1 MPDHNDRFGD
11 PSESVDDSPAGGGQG
26 PATSVQQAAPR
37 PNEASQLN
45 ESPQSNQAPR
55 LNEAPQPTRE
65 PQPLDQFSNQK
76 QNQPPWVWAG
86 MGALVLLALFVIFVL
101 PGIVE
106 DYELPLERRV
116 EESLATVPVTTAQ
129 RTEPG
134 VSPFLEAQ
142 RARERKEAQDVLAEL
157 LTVQSELDA
166 LQVAQWAQADY
177 DAALALALQGDESYR
192 IQEFGSAR
200 DAYQQ
205 ALAQLT
211 ETKTSVPTV
220 LEQTLIRGEQSL
232 IARESAAAI
241 AAFELAVVL
250 EESLVDLAA
259 GVSDDEAQIGLT
271 RALALEELIAL
282 LDSAERAA
290 GNPAQQVSI
299 LEQAVELDPYS
310 IEAQQALAQAR
321 ADRLQER
328 FASMMS
334 EGYAQLRA
342 GEPEEAIARF
352 EAAAKLGVN
361 ESEARAAIAQTE
373 TEITNAQI
381 ATLQQRAQG
390 AEANEAWQDAVADY
404 KAIVQIDANLPTINR
419 ALDYAEKRARLDA
432 LLIAA
437 LDAPERFADQ
447 AVFEETRDIYFTG
460 RAIETPGPRLS
471 SQLDE
476 LQVLLENSQ
485 VPVSIRFISD
495 GLTEVT
501 LLRVSDL
508 GTFEQTRVD
517 LKPGNYAAVGRRAGY
532 REVREEFTVGFGLTP
547 AVVIVRCSEAISS
560 ALGR

>member
-1 MPDHNDRFGD
+1 MPDHNDRFDD
-11 PSESVDDSPAGGGQG
+11 PSESVDNSPAGAGQS
-26 PATSVQQAAPR
+26 PTAPEQQAAP
-37 PNEASQLN
+37 QL
-45 ESPQSNQAPR
+45 S
-55 LNEAPQPTRE
+55 EAPQLDKE
-65 PQPLDQFSNQK
+65 PQPLDQFSDQK
-76 QNQPPWVWAG
+76 QSQPPWVWAG
-86 MGALVLLALFVIFVL
+86 MGVLVLLALFVIFVL

-116 EESLATVPVTTAQ
+116 EESLAVAPVPTAQ

-157 LTVQSELDA
+157 LSVQAELDE
-166 LQVAQWAQADY
+166 LQVTRWAQTDY

-192 IQEFGSAR
+192 VQEFGSAR
-200 DAYQQ
+200 DDYQQ

-220 LEQTLIRGEQSL
+220 LEQMLISGEQAL
-232 IARESAAAI
+232 IAREADEAI

-250 EESLVDLAA
+250 EDSLVDLVD
-259 GVSDDEAQIGLT
+259 GESNKEAQIGLT

-282 LDSAERAA
+282 LDSAERAT
-290 GNPAQQVSI
+290 GNPTQQVSL

-310 IEAQQALAQAR
+310 VEAQQALAQAR
-321 ADRLQER
+321 ADQQQAR
-328 FASMMS
+328 FAAMMS
-334 EGYAQLRA
+334 EGYAQLQA
-342 GEPEEAIARF
+342 GNPQEAIARF
-352 EAAAKLGVN
+352 EAAATLGVN
-361 ESEARAAIAQTE
+361 ENEARAAIVQTE
-373 TEITNAQI
+373 TEIANAKI
-381 ATLQQRAQG
+381 AELQQRAQT
-390 AEANEAWQDAVADY
+390 AEANEAWQEAVVDY
-404 KAIVQIDANLPTINR
+404 QAIVAIDATLPAINR

-432 LLIAA
+432 LLTAA
-437 LDAPERFADQ
+437 LDSPERFAEQ

-460 RAIETPGPRLS
+460 RAIETPGPRLT

-517 LKPGNYAAVGRRAGY
+517 LKPGTYAAVGRRAGY

>member
-1 MPDHNDRFGD
+1 MPDHNDRFDD
-11 PSESVDDSPAGGGQG
+11 PSESVDNSPAGAGQS
-26 PATSVQQAAPR
+26 PTAPEQQAAP
-37 PNEASQLN
+37 QL
-45 ESPQSNQAPR
+45 S
-55 LNEAPQPTRE
+55 EAPQLDKE
-65 PQPLDQFSNQK
+65 PQPLDQFSDQK
-76 QNQPPWVWAG
+76 QSQPPWVWAG
-86 MGALVLLALFVIFVL
+86 MGVLVLLALFVIFVL

-116 EESLATVPVTTAQ
+116 EESLAVAPVPTAQ

-157 LTVQSELDA
+157 LSVQSELDE
-166 LQVAQWAQADY
+166 LQVTRWAQTDY

-192 IQEFGSAR
+192 VQEFGSAR
-200 DAYQQ
+200 DDYQQ

-220 LEQTLIRGEQSL
+220 LEQMLISGEQAL
-232 IARESAAAI
+232 IAREADEAI

-250 EESLVDLAA
+250 EDSLVDLVD
-259 GVSDDEAQIGLT
+259 GESNKEAQIGLT

-282 LDSAERAA
+282 LDSAERAT
-290 GNPAQQVSI
+290 GNPTQQVSL

-310 IEAQQALAQAR
+310 VEAQQALAQAR
-321 ADRLQER
+321 ADQQQAR
-328 FASMMS
+328 FAAMMS
-334 EGYAQLRA
+334 EGYAQLQA
-342 GEPEEAIARF
+342 GNPQEAIARF
-352 EAAAKLGVN
+352 EAAATLGVN
-361 ESEARAAIAQTE
+361 ENEARAAIVQTE
-373 TEITNAQI
+373 TEIANAKI
-381 ATLQQRAQG
+381 AELQQRAQT
-390 AEANEAWQDAVADY
+390 AEANEAWQEAVVDY
-404 KAIVQIDANLPTINR
+404 QAIVAIDATLPAINR

-432 LLIAA
+432 LLTAA
-437 LDAPERFADQ
+437 LDSPERFAEQ

-460 RAIETPGPRLS
+460 RAIETPGPRLT

-517 LKPGNYAAVGRRAGY
+517 LKPGTYAAVGRRAGY

>member
-1 MPDHNDRFGD
+1 MPDHNDRFDD
-11 PSESVDDSPAGGGQG
+11 PSESVDNSPADAGQS
-26 PATSVQQAAPR
+26 PTAPKTQAAP
-37 PNEASQLN
+37 QL
-45 ESPQSNQAPR
+45 S
-55 LNEAPQPTRE
+55 EAPQLDKE
-65 PQPLDQFSNQK
+65 PQPLDQFSDQK
-76 QNQPPWVWAG
+76 QSQPPWVWAG
-86 MGALVLLALFVIFVL
+86 MGVLVLLALFVIFVL

-116 EESLATVPVTTAQ
+116 EESLAVAPVPTAQ

-157 LTVQSELDA
+157 LSVQAELDE
-166 LQVAQWAQADY
+166 LQVTRWAQTDY

-192 IQEFGSAR
+192 VQEFGSAR

-220 LEQTLIRGEQSL
+220 LEQMLISGEQAL
-232 IARESAAAI
+232 IAREADEAI

-250 EESLVDLAA
+250 EDSLVDLAD
-259 GVSDDEAQIGLT
+259 GDSDNEAHIGLT
-271 RALALEELIAL
+271 RALALEELISL

-290 GNPAQQVSI
+290 GNPTQQVSL

-310 IEAQQALAQAR
+310 VEAQQALAQAR
-321 ADRLQER
+321 ADQQQAR
-328 FASMMS
+328 FAAMMS
-334 EGYAQLRA
+334 EGYAQLQA
-342 GEPEEAIARF
+342 GNPQEAIARF
-352 EAAAKLGVN
+352 EAAATLGVN
-361 ESEARAAIAQTE
+361 ENEARAAIVQTE
-373 TEITNAQI
+373 TEIANAKI
-381 ATLQQRAQG
+381 AELQQRAQT
-390 AEANEAWQDAVADY
+390 AEANEAWQEAVVDY
-404 KAIVQIDANLPTINR
+404 QAIVAIDATLPAINR

-437 LDAPERFADQ
+437 LDSPERFAEQ

-460 RAIETPGPRLS
+460 RAIETPGPRLI

-517 LKPGNYAAVGRRAGY
+517 LKPGTYAAVGRRAGY

>member
-1 MPDHNDRFGD
+1 MPDHNDRFDD
-11 PSESVDDSPAGGGQG
+11 PSESVDNSPADAGQS
-26 PATSVQQAAPR
+26 PTAPKKQAAP
-37 PNEASQLN
+37 QL
-45 ESPQSNQAPR
+45 S
-55 LNEAPQPTRE
+55 EAPQLDKE
-65 PQPLDQFSNQK
+65 PQPLDQFSDQK
-76 QNQPPWVWAG
+76 QSQPPWVWAG
-86 MGALVLLALFVIFVL
+86 MGVLVLLALFVIFVL

-116 EESLATVPVTTAQ
+116 EESLAVAPVPTAQ

-157 LTVQSELDA
+157 LSVQSELDE
-166 LQVAQWAQADY
+166 LQVTRWAQTDY

-192 IQEFGSAR
+192 VQEFGSAR

-220 LEQTLIRGEQSL
+220 LEQLLISGEQAL
-232 IARESAAAI
+232 IAREADEAI

-250 EESLVDLAA
+250 EDSLVDLAD
-259 GVSDDEAQIGLT
+259 GESNKEAQIGLT

-290 GNPAQQVSI
+290 GNPTQQVSL

-310 IEAQQALAQAR
+310 VEAQQALAQAR
-321 ADRLQER
+321 ADQQQAR
-328 FASMMS
+328 FAAMMS
-334 EGYAQLRA
+334 EGYAQLQA
-342 GEPEEAIARF
+342 GNPQEAIARF
-352 EAAAKLGVN
+352 EAAATLGVN
-361 ESEARAAIAQTE
+361 ENEARAAIVQTE
-373 TEITNAQI
+373 TEIANAKI
-381 ATLQQRAQG
+381 AELQQRAQT
-390 AEANEAWQDAVADY
+390 AEANEAWQEAVVDY
-404 KAIVQIDANLPTINR
+404 QAIVAIDATLPAINR

-437 LDAPERFADQ
+437 LDSPERFAEQ

-460 RAIETPGPRLS
+460 RAIETPGPRLT

-517 LKPGNYAAVGRRAGY
+517 LKPGTYAAVGRRAGY

>member
-1 MPDHNDRFGD
+1 MPDHNDRFDD
-11 PSESVDDSPAGGGQG
+11 PSESVDNSPADAGQS
-26 PATSVQQAAPR
+26 PTAPKTQAAP
-37 PNEASQLN
+37 QL
-45 ESPQSNQAPR
+45 S
-55 LNEAPQPTRE
+55 EAPQLDKE
-65 PQPLDQFSNQK
+65 PQPLDQFSDQK
-76 QNQPPWVWAG
+76 QSQPPWVWAG
-86 MGALVLLALFVIFVL
+86 MGVLVLLALFVIFVL

-116 EESLATVPVTTAQ
+116 EESLAVAPVPTAQ

-157 LTVQSELDA
+157 LSVQSELDE
-166 LQVAQWAQADY
+166 LQVTRWAQTDY

-192 IQEFGSAR
+192 VQEFGSAR

-220 LEQTLIRGEQSL
+220 LEQMLISGEQAL
-232 IARESAAAI
+232 IAREADEAI

-250 EESLVDLAA
+250 EDSLVDLAD
-259 GVSDDEAQIGLT
+259 GDSDNEAHIGLT
-271 RALALEELIAL
+271 RALALEELISL

-290 GNPAQQVSI
+290 GNPTQQVSL

-310 IEAQQALAQAR
+310 VEAQQALAQAR
-321 ADRLQER
+321 ADQQQAR
-328 FASMMS
+328 FAAMMS
-334 EGYAQLRA
+334 EGYAQLQA
-342 GEPEEAIARF
+342 GNPQEAIARF
-352 EAAAKLGVN
+352 EAAATLGVN
-361 ESEARAAIAQTE
+361 ENEARAAIVQTE
-373 TEITNAQI
+373 TEIANAKI
-381 ATLQQRAQG
+381 AELQQRAQT
-390 AEANEAWQDAVADY
+390 AEANEAWQEAVVDY
-404 KAIVQIDANLPTINR
+404 QAIVAIDATLPAINR

-437 LDAPERFADQ
+437 LDSPERFAEQ

-460 RAIETPGPRLS
+460 RAIETPGPRLT

-517 LKPGNYAAVGRRAGY
+517 LKPGTYAAVGRRAGY

>member
-1 MPDHNDRFGD
+1 MPDHNDRFDD
-11 PSESVDDSPAGGGQG
+11 PSESVDNSPADAGQS
-26 PATSVQQAAPR
+26 PTAPKTQAAP
-37 PNEASQLN
+37 QL
-45 ESPQSNQAPR
+45 S
-55 LNEAPQPTRE
+55 EAPQLDKE
-65 PQPLDQFSNQK
+65 PQPLDQFSDQK
-76 QNQPPWVWAG
+76 QSQPPWVWAG
-86 MGALVLLALFVIFVL
+86 MGVLVLLALFVIFVL

-116 EESLATVPVTTAQ
+116 EESLAVAPVPTAQ

-157 LTVQSELDA
+157 LSVQSELDE
-166 LQVAQWAQADY
+166 LQVTRWAQTDY

-192 IQEFGSAR
+192 VQEFGSAR

-220 LEQTLIRGEQSL
+220 LEQLLISGEQAL
-232 IARESAAAI
+232 ITREADKAI

-250 EESLVDLAA
+250 EDSLVDLAD
-259 GVSDDEAQIGLT
+259 GESNKEAQIGLT

-290 GNPAQQVSI
+290 GNPTQQVSL

-310 IEAQQALAQAR
+310 VEAQQALAQAR
-321 ADRLQER
+321 ADQQQAR
-328 FASMMS
+328 FAAMMS
-334 EGYAQLRA
+334 EGYAQLQA
-342 GEPEEAIARF
+342 GNPQEAIARF
-352 EAAAKLGVN
+352 EAAATLGVN
-361 ESEARAAIAQTE
+361 ENEARAAIVQTE
-373 TEITNAQI
+373 TEIANAKI
-381 ATLQQRAQG
+381 AELQQRAQT
-390 AEANEAWQDAVADY
+390 AEANEAWQEAVVDY
-404 KAIVQIDANLPTINR
+404 QAIVAIDATLPAINR

-437 LDAPERFADQ
+437 LDSPERFAEQ

-460 RAIETPGPRLS
+460 RAIETPGPRLT

-517 LKPGNYAAVGRRAGY
+517 LKPGTYAAVGRRAGY

>member
-1 MPDHNDRFGD
+1 MPDHNDRFDD
-11 PSESVDDSPAGGGQG
+11 PSESVDNSPADAGQS
-26 PATSVQQAAPR
+26 PTAPKTQAAP
-37 PNEASQLN
+37 QL
-45 ESPQSNQAPR
+45 S
-55 LNEAPQPTRE
+55 EAPQLDKE
-65 PQPLDQFSNQK
+65 PQPLDQFSDQK
-76 QNQPPWVWAG
+76 QSQPPWVWAG
-86 MGALVLLALFVIFVL
+86 MGVLVLLALFVIFVL

-116 EESLATVPVTTAQ
+116 EESLAVAPVPTAQ

-157 LTVQSELDA
+157 LSVQAELDE
-166 LQVAQWAQADY
+166 LQVTRWAQTDY

-192 IQEFGSAR
+192 VQEFGSAR

-220 LEQTLIRGEQSL
+220 LEQMLISGEQAL
-232 IARESAAAI
+232 IAREADEAI

-250 EESLVDLAA
+250 EDSLVDLAD
-259 GVSDDEAQIGLT
+259 GDSDNEAHIGLT
-271 RALALEELIAL
+271 RALALEELISL

-290 GNPAQQVSI
+290 GNPTQQVSL

-310 IEAQQALAQAR
+310 VEAQQALAQAR
-321 ADRLQER
+321 ADQQQAR
-328 FASMMS
+328 FAAMMS
-334 EGYAQLRA
+334 EGYAQLQA
-342 GEPEEAIARF
+342 GNPQEAIARF
-352 EAAAKLGVN
+352 EAAATLGVN
-361 ESEARAAIAQTE
+361 ENEARAAIVQTE
-373 TEITNAQI
+373 TEIANAKI
-381 ATLQQRAQG
+381 AELQQRAQT
-390 AEANEAWQDAVADY
+390 AEANEAWQEAVVDY
-404 KAIVQIDANLPTINR
+404 QAIVAIDATLPAINR

-437 LDAPERFADQ
+437 LDSPERFAEQ

-460 RAIETPGPRLS
+460 RAIETPGPRLT

-517 LKPGNYAAVGRRAGY
+517 LKPGTYAAVGRCAGY

>member
-1 MPDHNDRFGD
+1 MPDHNDRFDD
-11 PSESVDDSPAGGGQG
+11 PSESVDNSPADAGQS
-26 PATSVQQAAPR
+26 PTAPKKQAAP
-37 PNEASQLN
+37 QL
-45 ESPQSNQAPR
+45 S
-55 LNEAPQPTRE
+55 EAPQLDKE
-65 PQPLDQFSNQK
+65 PQPLDQFSDQK
-76 QNQPPWVWAG
+76 QSQPPWVWAG
-86 MGALVLLALFVIFVL
+86 MGVLVLLALFVIFVL

-116 EESLATVPVTTAQ
+116 EESLAVAPVPTAQ

-157 LTVQSELDA
+157 LSVQAELDE
-166 LQVAQWAQADY
+166 LQVTRWAQTDY

-192 IQEFGSAR
+192 VQEFGSAR

-220 LEQTLIRGEQSL
+220 LEQMLISGEQAL
-232 IARESAAAI
+232 IAREADEAI

-250 EESLVDLAA
+250 EDSLVDLAD
-259 GVSDDEAQIGLT
+259 GDSDNEAQIGLT

-290 GNPAQQVSI
+290 GNPTQQVSL

-310 IEAQQALAQAR
+310 VEAQQALAQAR
-321 ADRLQER
+321 ADQQQAR
-328 FASMMS
+328 FAAMMS
-334 EGYAQLRA
+334 EGYAQLQA
-342 GEPEEAIARF
+342 GNPQEAIARF
-352 EAAAKLGVN
+352 EAAATLGVN
-361 ESEARAAIAQTE
+361 ENEARAAIVQTE
-373 TEITNAQI
+373 TEIANAKI
-381 ATLQQRAQG
+381 AELQQRAQT
-390 AEANEAWQDAVADY
+390 AEANEAWQEAVVDY
-404 KAIVQIDANLPTINR
+404 QAIVAIDATLPAINR

-437 LDAPERFADQ
+437 LDSPERFAEQ

-460 RAIETPGPRLS
+460 RAIETPGPRLI

-517 LKPGNYAAVGRRAGY
+517 LKPGTYAAVGRRAGY

>member
-1 MPDHNDRFGD
+1 MPDHNDRFDD
-11 PSESVDDSPAGGGQG
+11 PSESVDNSPADAGQS
-26 PATSVQQAAPR
+26 PTAPKTQAAP
-37 PNEASQLN
+37 QL
-45 ESPQSNQAPR
+45 S
-55 LNEAPQPTRE
+55 EAPQLDKE
-65 PQPLDQFSNQK
+65 PQPLDQFSDQK
-76 QNQPPWVWAG
+76 QSQPPWVWAG
-86 MGALVLLALFVIFVL
+86 MGVLVLLALFVIFVL

-116 EESLATVPVTTAQ
+116 EESLAVAPVPTAQ

-157 LTVQSELDA
+157 LSVQAELDE
-166 LQVAQWAQADY
+166 LQVTRWAQTDY

-192 IQEFGSAR
+192 VQEFGSAR

-220 LEQTLIRGEQSL
+220 LEQMLISGEQAL
-232 IARESAAAI
+232 IAREADEAI

-250 EESLVDLAA
+250 EDSLVDLAD
-259 GVSDDEAQIGLT
+259 GDSDNKAQIGLT

-290 GNPAQQVSI
+290 GNPTQQVSL

-310 IEAQQALAQAR
+310 VEAQQALAQAR
-321 ADRLQER
+321 ADQQQAR
-328 FASMMS
+328 FAAMMS
-334 EGYAQLRA
+334 EGYAQLQA
-342 GEPEEAIARF
+342 GNPQEAIARF
-352 EAAAKLGVN
+352 EAAATLGVN
-361 ESEARAAIAQTE
+361 ENEARAAIVQTE
-373 TEITNAQI
+373 TEIANAKI
-381 ATLQQRAQG
+381 AELQQRAQT
-390 AEANEAWQDAVADY
+390 AEANEAWQEAVVDY
-404 KAIVQIDANLPTINR
+404 QAIVAIDATLPAINR

-437 LDAPERFADQ
+437 LDSPERFAEQ

-460 RAIETPGPRLS
+460 RAIETPGPRLT

-517 LKPGNYAAVGRRAGY
+517 LKPGTYAAVGRRAGY

>member
-1 MPDHNDRFGD
+1 MPDHNDRFDD
-11 PSESVDDSPAGGGQG
+11 PSESVDNSPADAGQS
-26 PATSVQQAAPR
+26 PTAPKKQAAP
-37 PNEASQLN
+37 QL
-45 ESPQSNQAPR
+45 S
-55 LNEAPQPTRE
+55 EAPQLDKE
-65 PQPLDQFSNQK
+65 PQPLDQFSDQK
-76 QNQPPWVWAG
+76 QSQPPWVWAG
-86 MGALVLLALFVIFVL
+86 MGVLVLLALFVIFVL

-116 EESLATVPVTTAQ
+116 EESLAVAPVPTAQ

-157 LTVQSELDA
+157 LSVQSEFDE
-166 LQVAQWAQADY
+166 LQVTRWAQTDY

-192 IQEFGSAR
+192 VQEFGSAR

-220 LEQTLIRGEQSL
+220 LEQMLISGEQAL
-232 IARESAAAI
+232 IAREADEAI

-250 EESLVDLAA
+250 EDSLVDLVD
-259 GVSDDEAQIGLT
+259 GDSNKEAQIGLT

-290 GNPAQQVSI
+290 GNPTQQVSL

-310 IEAQQALAQAR
+310 VEAQQALAQAR
-321 ADRLQER
+321 ADQQQAR
-328 FASMMS
+328 FAAMMS
-334 EGYAQLRA
+334 EGYAQLQA
-342 GEPEEAIARF
+342 GNPQEAIARF
-352 EAAAKLGVN
+352 EAAATLGVN
-361 ESEARAAIAQTE
+361 ENEARAAIVQTE
-373 TEITNAQI
+373 TEIANAKI
-381 ATLQQRAQG
+381 AELQQRAQT
-390 AEANEAWQDAVADY
+390 AEANEAWQEAVVDY
-404 KAIVQIDANLPTINR
+404 QAIVAIDATLPAINR

-437 LDAPERFADQ
+437 LDSPERFAEQ

-460 RAIETPGPRLS
+460 RAIETPGPRLT

-517 LKPGNYAAVGRRAGY
+517 LKPGTYAAVGRRAGY

>member
-1 MPDHNDRFGD
+1 MPDHNDRFDD
-11 PSESVDDSPAGGGQG
+11 PSESVDNSPADAGQS
-26 PATSVQQAAPR
+26 PTAPKTQAAPQLS
-37 PNEASQLN
+37 EALQLDK
-45 ESPQSNQAPR
+45 
-55 LNEAPQPTRE
+55 E
-65 PQPLDQFSNQK
+65 PQPLDQFSDQK
-76 QNQPPWVWAG
+76 QSQPPWVWAG
-86 MGALVLLALFVIFVL
+86 MGVLVLLALFVIFVL

-116 EESLATVPVTTAQ
+116 EESLAVAPVPTAQ

-157 LTVQSELDA
+157 LSVQAELDE
-166 LQVAQWAQADY
+166 LQVTRWALTDY

-192 IQEFGSAR
+192 VQEFGSAR
-200 DAYQQ
+200 DAYQR

-211 ETKTSVPTV
+211 ETKASVPTV
-220 LEQTLIRGEQSL
+220 LEQMLISGEQAL
-232 IARESAAAI
+232 IARETDEAI

-250 EESLVDLAA
+250 EDSLVDLAD
-259 GVSDDEAQIGLT
+259 GESNKEAQIGLT

-290 GNPAQQVSI
+290 GNPTQQVSL

-310 IEAQQALAQAR
+310 VEAQQALAQAR
-321 ADRLQER
+321 ADQQQAR
-328 FASMMS
+328 FAAMMS
-334 EGYAQLRA
+334 EGYAQLQA
-342 GEPEEAIARF
+342 GNPQEAIARF
-352 EAAAKLGVN
+352 EAAATLGVN
-361 ESEARAAIAQTE
+361 ENEARAAIVQTE
-373 TEITNAQI
+373 TEIANAKI
-381 ATLQQRAQG
+381 AELQQRAQT
-390 AEANEAWQDAVADY
+390 AEANEAWQEAVVDY
-404 KAIVQIDANLPTINR
+404 QAIVAIDATLPAINR

-437 LDAPERFADQ
+437 LDSPERFAEQ

-460 RAIETPGPRLS
+460 RAIETPGPRLT

-517 LKPGNYAAVGRRAGY
+517 LKPGTYAAVGRRAGY

>member
-1 MPDHNDRFGD
+1 MPDHNDRFDD
-11 PSESVDDSPAGGGQG
+11 PSESVDNSPADAGQS
-26 PATSVQQAAPR
+26 PTAPKTQAAP
-37 PNEASQLN
+37 QL
-45 ESPQSNQAPR
+45 S
-55 LNEAPQPTRE
+55 EAPQLDKE
-65 PQPLDQFSNQK
+65 PQSLDQFSDQK
-76 QNQPPWVWAG
+76 QSQPPWVWAG
-86 MGALVLLALFVIFVL
+86 MGVLVLLALFVIFVL

-116 EESLATVPVTTAQ
+116 EESLAVAPVPTAQ

-157 LTVQSELDA
+157 LSVQAELDE
-166 LQVAQWAQADY
+166 LQVTRWAQTDY

-192 IQEFGSAR
+192 VQEFGSAR

-220 LEQTLIRGEQSL
+220 LEQLLISGEQAL
-232 IARESAAAI
+232 ITREADKAI

-250 EESLVDLAA
+250 EDSLVDLAD
-259 GVSDDEAQIGLT
+259 GESNKEAQIGLT

-290 GNPAQQVSI
+290 GNPTQQVSL

-310 IEAQQALAQAR
+310 VEAQQALAQAR
-321 ADRLQER
+321 ADQQQAR
-328 FASMMS
+328 FAAMMS
-334 EGYAQLRA
+334 EGYAQLQA
-342 GEPEEAIARF
+342 GNPQEAIARF
-352 EAAAKLGVN
+352 EAAATLGVN
-361 ESEARAAIAQTE
+361 ENEARAAIVQTE
-373 TEITNAQI
+373 TEIANAKI
-381 ATLQQRAQG
+381 AELQQRAQT
-390 AEANEAWQDAVADY
+390 AEANEAWQEAVVDY
-404 KAIVQIDANLPTINR
+404 QAIVAIDATLPAINR

-437 LDAPERFADQ
+437 LDSPERFAEQ

-460 RAIETPGPRLS
+460 RAIETPGPRLT

-517 LKPGNYAAVGRRAGY
+517 PKPGTYAAVGRRAGY

>member
-1 MPDHNDRFGD
+1 MPDHNDRFDD
-11 PSESVDDSPAGGGQG
+11 PSESVDNSPADAGQS
-26 PATSVQQAAPR
+26 PTAPKTQAAP
-37 PNEASQLN
+37 QL
-45 ESPQSNQAPR
+45 S
-55 LNEAPQPTRE
+55 EAPQLDKE
-65 PQPLDQFSNQK
+65 PQPLDQFSDQK
-76 QNQPPWVWAG
+76 QSQPPWVWAG
-86 MGALVLLALFVIFVL
+86 MGVLVLLALFVIFVL

-116 EESLATVPVTTAQ
+116 EESLAVAPVPTAQ

-157 LTVQSELDA
+157 LSVQAELDE
-166 LQVAQWAQADY
+166 LQVTRWAQTDY

-192 IQEFGSAR
+192 VQEFGSAR

-220 LEQTLIRGEQSL
+220 LEQILISGEQAL
-232 IARESAAAI
+232 IAREADEAI
-241 AAFELAVVL
+241 VAFELAVVL
-250 EESLVDLAA
+250 EDSLVDLVD
-259 GVSDDEAQIGLT
+259 GDSNKEAQIGLT

-290 GNPAQQVSI
+290 GNPTQQVSL

-310 IEAQQALAQAR
+310 VEAQQALAQAR
-321 ADRLQER
+321 ADQQQAR
-328 FASMMS
+328 FAAMMS
-334 EGYAQLRA
+334 EGYAQLQA
-342 GEPEEAIARF
+342 GNPQEAIARF
-352 EAAAKLGVN
+352 EAAATLGVN
-361 ESEARAAIAQTE
+361 ENEARAAIVQTE
-373 TEITNAQI
+373 TEIANAKI
-381 ATLQQRAQG
+381 AELQQRAQT
-390 AEANEAWQDAVADY
+390 AEANEAWQEAVVDY
-404 KAIVQIDANLPTINR
+404 QAIVAIDATLPAINR

-437 LDAPERFADQ
+437 LDSPERFAEQ

-460 RAIETPGPRLS
+460 RAIETPGPRLI

-517 LKPGNYAAVGRRAGY
+517 LKPGTYAAVGRRAGY

>member
-1 MPDHNDRFGD
+1 MPDHNDRFDD
-11 PSESVDDSPAGGGQG
+11 PSESVDNSPADAGQS
-26 PATSVQQAAPR
+26 PTAPKTQAAP
-37 PNEASQLN
+37 QL
-45 ESPQSNQAPR
+45 S
-55 LNEAPQPTRE
+55 EAPQLDKE
-65 PQPLDQFSNQK
+65 PQPLDQFSDQK
-76 QNQPPWVWAG
+76 QSQPPWVWAG
-86 MGALVLLALFVIFVL
+86 MGVLVLLALFVIFVL

-116 EESLATVPVTTAQ
+116 EESLAVAPVPTAQ

-157 LTVQSELDA
+157 LSVQSELDE
-166 LQVAQWAQADY
+166 LQVTRWAQTDY

-192 IQEFGSAR
+192 VQEFGSAR

-220 LEQTLIRGEQSL
+220 LEQLLISGEQAL
-232 IARESAAAI
+232 IAREADEAI

-250 EESLVDLAA
+250 EDSLVDLAD
-259 GVSDDEAQIGLT
+259 GESNKEAQIGLT

-290 GNPAQQVSI
+290 GNPTQQVSL

-310 IEAQQALAQAR
+310 VEAQQALAQAR
-321 ADRLQER
+321 ADQQQAR
-328 FASMMS
+328 FAAMMS
-334 EGYAQLRA
+334 EGYAQLQA
-342 GEPEEAIARF
+342 GNPQEAIARF
-352 EAAAKLGVN
+352 EAAATLGVN
-361 ESEARAAIAQTE
+361 ENEARAAIVQTE
-373 TEITNAQI
+373 TEIANAKI
-381 ATLQQRAQG
+381 AELQQRAQT
-390 AEANEAWQDAVADY
+390 AEANEAWQEAVVDY
-404 KAIVQIDANLPTINR
+404 QAIVAIDATLPAINR

-437 LDAPERFADQ
+437 LDSPERFAEQ

-460 RAIETPGPRLS
+460 RAIETPGPRLT

-517 LKPGNYAAVGRRAGY
+517 LKPGTYAAVGRRAGY

>member
-1 MPDHNDRFGD
+1 MPDHNDRFDD
-11 PSESVDDSPAGGGQG
+11 PSESVDNSPADAGQS
-26 PATSVQQAAPR
+26 PTAPKTQAAP
-37 PNEASQLN
+37 QL
-45 ESPQSNQAPR
+45 S
-55 LNEAPQPTRE
+55 EAPQLDKE
-65 PQPLDQFSNQK
+65 PQPLDQFSDQK
-76 QNQPPWVWAG
+76 QSQPPWVWAG
-86 MGALVLLALFVIFVL
+86 MGVLVLLALFVIFVL

-116 EESLATVPVTTAQ
+116 EESLAVAPVPTAQ

-157 LTVQSELDA
+157 LSVQAELDE
-166 LQVAQWAQADY
+166 LQVTRWAQTDY

-192 IQEFGSAR
+192 VQEFGSAR

-220 LEQTLIRGEQSL
+220 LEQMLISGEQAL
-232 IARESAAAI
+232 IAREADEAI

-250 EESLVDLAA
+250 EDSLVDLAD
-259 GVSDDEAQIGLT
+259 GDSDNEAHIGLT
-271 RALALEELIAL
+271 RALALEELISL

-290 GNPAQQVSI
+290 GNPTQQVS
-299 LEQAVELDPYS
+299 LLKQAVELDPYS
-310 IEAQQALAQAR
+310 VEAQQALAQAR
-321 ADRLQER
+321 ADRQQAR
-328 FASMMS
+328 FAAMMS
-334 EGYAQLRA
+334 EGYAQLQA
-342 GEPEEAIARF
+342 GNPQEAIARF
-352 EAAAKLGVN
+352 EAAATLGVN
-361 ESEARAAIAQTE
+361 ENEARAAIVQTE
-373 TEITNAQI
+373 TEIANAKI
-381 ATLQQRAQG
+381 AELQQRAQT
-390 AEANEAWQDAVADY
+390 AEANEAWQEAVVDY
-404 KAIVQIDANLPTINR
+404 QAIVAIDATLPAINR

-437 LDAPERFADQ
+437 LDSPERFAEQ

-460 RAIETPGPRLS
+460 RAIETPGPRLT

-517 LKPGNYAAVGRRAGY
+517 LKPGTYAAVGRRAGY

>member
-1 MPDHNDRFGD
+1 MPDHNDRFDD
-11 PSESVDDSPAGGGQG
+11 PSESVDNSPADAGQS
-26 PATSVQQAAPR
+26 PTAPKKQAAP
-37 PNEASQLN
+37 QL
-45 ESPQSNQAPR
+45 S
-55 LNEAPQPTRE
+55 EAPQLDKE
-65 PQPLDQFSNQK
+65 PQPLDQFSDQK
-76 QNQPPWVWAG
+76 QSQPPWVWAG
-86 MGALVLLALFVIFVL
+86 MGVLVLLALFVIFVL

-116 EESLATVPVTTAQ
+116 EESLAVAPVPTAQ

-157 LTVQSELDA
+157 LSVESELDE
-166 LQVAQWAQADY
+166 LQVTRWAQTDY

-192 IQEFGSAR
+192 VQEFGSAR

-220 LEQTLIRGEQSL
+220 LEQMLISGEQAL
-232 IARESAAAI
+232 IAREADEAI

-250 EESLVDLAA
+250 EDSLVDLAD
-259 GVSDDEAQIGLT
+259 GDSDNEAQIGLT

-290 GNPAQQVSI
+290 GNPTQQVSL

-310 IEAQQALAQAR
+310 VEAQQALAQAR
-321 ADRLQER
+321 ADQQQAR
-328 FASMMS
+328 FAAMMS
-334 EGYAQLRA
+334 EGYAQLQA
-342 GEPEEAIARF
+342 GNPQEAIARF
-352 EAAAKLGVN
+352 EAAATLGVN
-361 ESEARAAIAQTE
+361 ENEARAAIVQTE
-373 TEITNAQI
+373 TEIANAKI
-381 ATLQQRAQG
+381 AELQQRAQT
-390 AEANEAWQDAVADY
+390 AEANEAWQEAVVDY
-404 KAIVQIDANLPTINR
+404 QAIVAIDATLPAINR

-437 LDAPERFADQ
+437 LDSPERFAEQ

-460 RAIETPGPRLS
+460 RAIETPGPRLT

-517 LKPGNYAAVGRRAGY
+517 LKPGTYAAVGRRAGY

>member
-1 MPDHNDRFGD
+1 MPDHNDRFDD
-11 PSESVDDSPAGGGQG
+11 PSESVDNSPADAGQS
-26 PATSVQQAAPR
+26 PTAPKTQAAP
-37 PNEASQLN
+37 QL
-45 ESPQSNQAPR
+45 S
-55 LNEAPQPTRE
+55 EAPQLDKE
-65 PQPLDQFSNQK
+65 PQPLDQFSDQK
-76 QNQPPWVWAG
+76 QSQPPWVWAG
-86 MGALVLLALFVIFVL
+86 MGVLVLLALFVIFVL

-106 DYELPLERRV
+106 DYELPLERRI
-116 EESLATVPVTTAQ
+116 EESLAVAPVPTAQ

-157 LTVQSELDA
+157 LSVQAELDE
-166 LQVAQWAQADY
+166 LQVTRWAQTDY

-192 IQEFGSAR
+192 VQEFGSAR

-220 LEQTLIRGEQSL
+220 LEQLLISGEQAL
-232 IARESAAAI
+232 IAREADEAI

-250 EESLVDLAA
+250 EDSLVDLAD
-259 GVSDDEAQIGLT
+259 GESNKEAQIGLT

-290 GNPAQQVSI
+290 GNPTQQVSL

-310 IEAQQALAQAR
+310 VEAQQALAQAR
-321 ADRLQER
+321 ADQQQAR
-328 FASMMS
+328 FAAMMS
-334 EGYAQLRA
+334 EGYAQLQA
-342 GEPEEAIARF
+342 GNPQEAIARF
-352 EAAAKLGVN
+352 EAAATLGVN
-361 ESEARAAIAQTE
+361 ENEARAAIVQTE
-373 TEITNAQI
+373 TEIANAKI
-381 ATLQQRAQG
+381 AELQQRAQT
-390 AEANEAWQDAVADY
+390 AEANEAWQEAVVDY
-404 KAIVQIDANLPTINR
+404 QAIVAIDATLPAINR

-437 LDAPERFADQ
+437 LDSPERFAEQ

-460 RAIETPGPRLS
+460 RAIETPGPRLT

-517 LKPGNYAAVGRRAGY
+517 LKPGTYAAVGRRAGY

>member
-1 MPDHNDRFGD
+1 MPDHNDRFDD
-11 PSESVDDSPAGGGQG
+11 PSESVDNSPADAGQS
-26 PATSVQQAAPR
+26 PTAPKKQAAP
-37 PNEASQLN
+37 QL
-45 ESPQSNQAPR
+45 S
-55 LNEAPQPTRE
+55 EAPQLDKE
-65 PQPLDQFSNQK
+65 PQPLDQFSDQK
-76 QNQPPWVWAG
+76 QSQPPWVWAG
-86 MGALVLLALFVIFVL
+86 MGVLVLLALFVIFVL

-116 EESLATVPVTTAQ
+116 EESLAVAPVPTAQ

-157 LTVQSELDA
+157 LSVQSELDE
-166 LQVAQWAQADY
+166 LQVTRWAQTDY

-192 IQEFGSAR
+192 VQEFGSAR

-220 LEQTLIRGEQSL
+220 LEQMLISGEQAL
-232 IARESAAAI
+232 IAREADEAI

-250 EESLVDLAA
+250 EDSLVDLAD
-259 GVSDDEAQIGLT
+259 GDSDNEAHIGLT
-271 RALALEELIAL
+271 HALAVEELISL

-290 GNPAQQVSI
+290 GNPTQQVSL

-310 IEAQQALAQAR
+310 VEAQQALAQAR
-321 ADRLQER
+321 ADQQQAR
-328 FASMMS
+328 FAAMMS
-334 EGYAQLRA
+334 EGYAQLQA
-342 GEPEEAIARF
+342 GNPQEAIARF
-352 EAAAKLGVN
+352 EAAATLGVN
-361 ESEARAAIAQTE
+361 ENEARAAIVQTE
-373 TEITNAQI
+373 TEIANAKI
-381 ATLQQRAQG
+381 AELQRRAQT
-390 AEANEAWQDAVADY
+390 AEANEAWQEAVVDY
-404 KAIVQIDANLPTINR
+404 QAIVAIDATLPAINR

-437 LDAPERFADQ
+437 LDSPERFAEQ

-460 RAIETPGPRLS
+460 RAIETPGPRLT

-501 LLRVSDL
+501 LLRVYDL

-517 LKPGNYAAVGRRAGY
+517 LKPGTYAAVGRRAGY

>member
-1 MPDHNDRFGD
+1 MPDHNDRFDD
-11 PSESVDDSPAGGGQG
+11 PSESVDNSPADAGQS
-26 PATSVQQAAPR
+26 PTAPKTQAAP
-37 PNEASQLN
+37 QL
-45 ESPQSNQAPR
+45 S
-55 LNEAPQPTRE
+55 EAPQLDKE
-65 PQPLDQFSNQK
+65 PQPLDQFSDQK
-76 QNQPPWVWAG
+76 QSQPPWVWAG
-86 MGALVLLALFVIFVL
+86 MGVLVLLALFVIFVL

-116 EESLATVPVTTAQ
+116 EESLAVAPVPTAQ

-157 LTVQSELDA
+157 LSVQAELDE
-166 LQVAQWAQADY
+166 LQVTRWAQTDY

-192 IQEFGSAR
+192 VQEFGSAR

-220 LEQTLIRGEQSL
+220 LEQMLISGEQAL
-232 IARESAAAI
+232 IAREADEAI

-250 EESLVDLAA
+250 EDSLVDLAD
-259 GVSDDEAQIGLT
+259 GESNKEAQIGLT

-290 GNPAQQVSI
+290 GNPTQQVSL

-310 IEAQQALAQAR
+310 VEAQQALAQAR
-321 ADRLQER
+321 ADQQQAR
-328 FASMMS
+328 FAAMMS
-334 EGYAQLRA
+334 EGYAQLQA
-342 GEPEEAIARF
+342 GNPQEAIARF
-352 EAAAKLGVN
+352 EAAATLGVN
-361 ESEARAAIAQTE
+361 ENEARAAIVQTE
-373 TEITNAQI
+373 TEIANAKI
-381 ATLQQRAQG
+381 AELQQRAQT
-390 AEANEAWQDAVADY
+390 AEANEAWQEAVVDY
-404 KAIVQIDANLPTINR
+404 QAIVAIDATLPAINR

-437 LDAPERFADQ
+437 LDSPERFAEQ

-460 RAIETPGPRLS
+460 RAIETPGPRLT

-517 LKPGNYAAVGRRAGY
+517 LKPGTYAAVGRRAGY

>member
-1 MPDHNDRFGD
+1 MPDHNDRFDD
-11 PSESVDDSPAGGGQG
+11 PSESVDNSPADAGQS
-26 PATSVQQAAPR
+26 PTAPKKQAAP
-37 PNEASQLN
+37 QL
-45 ESPQSNQAPR
+45 S
-55 LNEAPQPTRE
+55 EAPQLDKE
-65 PQPLDQFSNQK
+65 PQPLDQFSDQK
-76 QNQPPWVWAG
+76 QSQPPWVWAG
-86 MGALVLLALFVIFVL
+86 MGVLVLLALFVIFVL

-116 EESLATVPVTTAQ
+116 EESLAVAPVPTAQ

-157 LTVQSELDA
+157 LSVQSELDE
-166 LQVAQWAQADY
+166 LQVTRWAQTDY

-192 IQEFGSAR
+192 VQEFGSAR
-200 DAYQQ
+200 DDYQQ

-220 LEQTLIRGEQSL
+220 LEQMLISGEQAL
-232 IARESAAAI
+232 IAREADEAI

-250 EESLVDLAA
+250 EDSLVDLVD
-259 GVSDDEAQIGLT
+259 GESNKEAQIGLT

-290 GNPAQQVSI
+290 GNPTQQVSL

-310 IEAQQALAQAR
+310 VEAQQALAQAR
-321 ADRLQER
+321 ADQQQAR
-328 FASMMS
+328 FAAMMS
-334 EGYAQLRA
+334 EGYAQLQA
-342 GEPEEAIARF
+342 GNPQEAIARF
-352 EAAAKLGVN
+352 EAAATLGVN
-361 ESEARAAIAQTE
+361 ENEARAAIVQTE
-373 TEITNAQI
+373 TEIANAKI
-381 ATLQQRAQG
+381 AELQQRAQT
-390 AEANEAWQDAVADY
+390 AEANEAWQEAVVDY
-404 KAIVQIDANLPTINR
+404 QAIVAIDATLPAINR

-437 LDAPERFADQ
+437 LDSPERFAEQ

-460 RAIETPGPRLS
+460 RAIETPGPRLT

-517 LKPGNYAAVGRRAGY
+517 LKPGTYAAVGRRAGY

>member
-1 MPDHNDRFGD
+1 MPDHNDRFDD
-11 PSESVDDSPAGGGQG
+11 PSESVDNSPADAGQS
-26 PATSVQQAAPR
+26 PTAPKTQAAP
-37 PNEASQLN
+37 QL
-45 ESPQSNQAPR
+45 S
-55 LNEAPQPTRE
+55 EAPQLDKE
-65 PQPLDQFSNQK
+65 PQPLDQFSDQK
-76 QNQPPWVWAG
+76 QSQPPWVWAG
-86 MGALVLLALFVIFVL
+86 MGVLVLLALFVIFVL

-116 EESLATVPVTTAQ
+116 EESLAVAPVPTAQ

-157 LTVQSELDA
+157 LSVQAELDE
-166 LQVAQWAQADY
+166 LQVTRWAQTDY

-192 IQEFGSAR
+192 VQEFGSAR

-220 LEQTLIRGEQSL
+220 LEQLLISGEQAL
-232 IARESAAAI
+232 IAREADEAI

-250 EESLVDLAA
+250 EDSLVDLAD
-259 GVSDDEAQIGLT
+259 GESNKEAQIGLT

-290 GNPAQQVSI
+290 GNPTQQVSL

-310 IEAQQALAQAR
+310 VEAQQALAQAR
-321 ADRLQER
+321 ADQQQAR
-328 FASMMS
+328 FAAMMS
-334 EGYAQLRA
+334 EGYAQLQA
-342 GEPEEAIARF
+342 GNPQEAIARF
-352 EAAAKLGVN
+352 EAAATLGVN
-361 ESEARAAIAQTE
+361 ENEARAAIVQTE
-373 TEITNAQI
+373 TEIANAKI
-381 ATLQQRAQG
+381 AELQQRAQT
-390 AEANEAWQDAVADY
+390 AEANEAWQEAVVDY
-404 KAIVQIDANLPTINR
+404 QAIVAIDATLPAINR

-437 LDAPERFADQ
+437 LDSPERFAEQ

-460 RAIETPGPRLS
+460 RAIETPGPRLI

-517 LKPGNYAAVGRRAGY
+517 LKPGTYAAVGRRAGY

>member
-1 MPDHNDRFGD
+1 MPDHNDRFDD
-11 PSESVDDSPAGGGQG
+11 PSESVDNSPAGAGQS
-26 PATSVQQAAPR
+26 PTAPEQQAAP
-37 PNEASQLN
+37 QL
-45 ESPQSNQAPR
+45 S
-55 LNEAPQPTRE
+55 EAPQLDKE
-65 PQPLDQFSNQK
+65 PQPLDQFSDQK
-76 QNQPPWVWAG
+76 QSQPPWVWAG
-86 MGALVLLALFVIFVL
+86 MGVLVLLALFVIFVL

-116 EESLATVPVTTAQ
+116 EESLAVAPVPTAQ

-157 LTVQSELDA
+157 LSVQAELDE
-166 LQVAQWAQADY
+166 LQVTRWAQTDY

-192 IQEFGSAR
+192 VQEFGSAR

-220 LEQTLIRGEQSL
+220 LEQLLISGEQAL
-232 IARESAAAI
+232 IAREADEAI

-250 EESLVDLAA
+250 EDSLVDLAD
-259 GVSDDEAQIGLT
+259 GESNKEAQIGLT

-290 GNPAQQVSI
+290 GNPTQQVSL

-310 IEAQQALAQAR
+310 VEAQQALAQAR
-321 ADRLQER
+321 ADQQQAR
-328 FASMMS
+328 FAAMMS
-334 EGYAQLRA
+334 EGYAQLQA
-342 GEPEEAIARF
+342 GNPQEAIARF
-352 EAAAKLGVN
+352 EAAATLGVN
-361 ESEARAAIAQTE
+361 ENEARAAIVQTE
-373 TEITNAQI
+373 TEIANAKI
-381 ATLQQRAQG
+381 AELQQRAQT
-390 AEANEAWQDAVADY
+390 AEANEAWQEAVVDY
-404 KAIVQIDANLPTINR
+404 QAIVAIDATLPAINR

-437 LDAPERFADQ
+437 LDSPERFAEQ

-460 RAIETPGPRLS
+460 RAIETPGPRLI

-517 LKPGNYAAVGRRAGY
+517 LKPGTYAAVGRRAGY

>member
-1 MPDHNDRFGD
+1 MPDHNDRFDD
-11 PSESVDDSPAGGGQG
+11 PSESVDNSPADAGQS
-26 PATSVQQAAPR
+26 PTAPKTQAAP
-37 PNEASQLN
+37 QL
-45 ESPQSNQAPR
+45 S
-55 LNEAPQPTRE
+55 EAPQLDKE
-65 PQPLDQFSNQK
+65 PQPLDQFSDQK
-76 QNQPPWVWAG
+76 QSQPPWVWAG
-86 MGALVLLALFVIFVL
+86 MGVLVLLALFVIFVL

-116 EESLATVPVTTAQ
+116 EESLAVAPVPTAQ

-134 VSPFLEAQ
+134 LSPFLEAQ

-157 LTVQSELDA
+157 LSVQAELDE
-166 LQVAQWAQADY
+166 LQVTRWAQTDY

-192 IQEFGSAR
+192 VQEFGSAR

-220 LEQTLIRGEQSL
+220 LEQMLISGEQAL
-232 IARESAAAI
+232 IAREADEAI

-250 EESLVDLAA
+250 EDSLVDLAD
-259 GVSDDEAQIGLT
+259 GDSDNEAHIGLT
-271 RALALEELIAL
+271 RALALEELISL

-290 GNPAQQVSI
+290 GNPTQQVSL

-310 IEAQQALAQAR
+310 VEAQQALAQAR
-321 ADRLQER
+321 ADQQQAR
-328 FASMMS
+328 FAAMMS
-334 EGYAQLRA
+334 EGYAQLQA
-342 GEPEEAIARF
+342 GNPQEAIARF
-352 EAAAKLGVN
+352 EAAATLGVN
-361 ESEARAAIAQTE
+361 ENEARAAIVQTE
-373 TEITNAQI
+373 TEIANAKI
-381 ATLQQRAQG
+381 AELQQRAQT
-390 AEANEAWQDAVADY
+390 AEANEAWQEAVVDY
-404 KAIVQIDANLPTINR
+404 QAIVAIDATLPAINR

-437 LDAPERFADQ
+437 LDSPERFAEQ

-460 RAIETPGPRLS
+460 RAIETPGPRLI

-517 LKPGNYAAVGRRAGY
+517 LKPGTYAAVGRRAGY

>member
-1 MPDHNDRFGD
+1 MPDHNDRFDD
-11 PSESVDDSPAGGGQG
+11 PSESVDNSPADAGQS
-26 PATSVQQAAPR
+26 PTAPKTQAAP
-37 PNEASQLN
+37 QL
-45 ESPQSNQAPR
+45 S
-55 LNEAPQPTRE
+55 EAPQLDKE
-65 PQPLDQFSNQK
+65 PQPLDQFSDQK
-76 QNQPPWVWAG
+76 QSQPPWVWAG
-86 MGALVLLALFVIFVL
+86 MGVLVLLALFVIFVL

-116 EESLATVPVTTAQ
+116 EESLAVAPVPTAQ

-157 LTVQSELDA
+157 LSVQSELDE
-166 LQVAQWAQADY
+166 LQVTRWAQTDY

-192 IQEFGSAR
+192 VQEFGSAR

-220 LEQTLIRGEQSL
+220 LEQLLISGEQAL
-232 IARESAAAI
+232 IAREADEAI

-250 EESLVDLAA
+250 EDSLVDLAD
-259 GVSDDEAQIGLT
+259 GDSDNEAQIGLT

-290 GNPAQQVSI
+290 GNPTQQVSL

-310 IEAQQALAQAR
+310 VEAQQALAQAR
-321 ADRLQER
+321 ADQQQAR
-328 FASMMS
+328 FAAMMS
-334 EGYAQLRA
+334 EGYAQLQA
-342 GEPEEAIARF
+342 GNPQKAIARF
-352 EAAAKLGVN
+352 EAAATLGVN
-361 ESEARAAIAQTE
+361 ENEARAAIVQTE
-373 TEITNAQI
+373 TEIANAKI
-381 ATLQQRAQG
+381 AELQQRAQT
-390 AEANEAWQDAVADY
+390 AEANEAWQEAVVDY
-404 KAIVQIDANLPTINR
+404 QAIVAIDATLPAINR

-437 LDAPERFADQ
+437 LDSPERFAEQ

-460 RAIETPGPRLS
+460 RAIETPGPRLT

-517 LKPGNYAAVGRRAGY
+517 LKPGTYAAVGRRAGY

>member
-1 MPDHNDRFGD
+1 MPDHNDRFDD
-11 PSESVDDSPAGGGQG
+11 PSESVDNSPADAGQS
-26 PATSVQQAAPR
+26 PTAPKKQAAP
-37 PNEASQLN
+37 QL
-45 ESPQSNQAPR
+45 S
-55 LNEAPQPTRE
+55 EAPQLDKE
-65 PQPLDQFSNQK
+65 PQPLDQFSDQK
-76 QNQPPWVWAG
+76 QSQPPWVWAG
-86 MGALVLLALFVIFVL
+86 MGVLVLLALFVIFVL

-116 EESLATVPVTTAQ
+116 EESLAVAPVPTAQ

-157 LTVQSELDA
+157 LSVQSELDE
-166 LQVAQWAQADY
+166 LQVTRWAQTDY

-192 IQEFGSAR
+192 VQEFGSAR

-220 LEQTLIRGEQSL
+220 LEQLLISGEQAL
-232 IARESAAAI
+232 IAREADEAI

-250 EESLVDLAA
+250 EDSLVDLVD
-259 GVSDDEAQIGLT
+259 GESNKEAQIGLT

-290 GNPAQQVSI
+290 GNPTQQVSL

-310 IEAQQALAQAR
+310 VEAQQALAQAR
-321 ADRLQER
+321 ADQQQAR
-328 FASMMS
+328 FAAMMS
-334 EGYAQLRA
+334 EGYAQLQA
-342 GEPEEAIARF
+342 GNPQEAIARF
-352 EAAAKLGVN
+352 EAAATLGVN
-361 ESEARAAIAQTE
+361 ENEARAAIVQTE
-373 TEITNAQI
+373 TEIANAKI
-381 ATLQQRAQG
+381 AELQQRAQT
-390 AEANEAWQDAVADY
+390 AEANEAWQEAVVDY
-404 KAIVQIDANLPTINR
+404 QAIVAIDATLPAINR

-437 LDAPERFADQ
+437 LDSPERFAEQ

-460 RAIETPGPRLS
+460 RAIETPGPRLT

-517 LKPGNYAAVGRRAGY
+517 LKPGTYAAVGRRAGY

>member
-1 MPDHNDRFGD
+1 MPDHNDRFDD
-11 PSESVDDSPAGGGQG
+11 PSESVDNSPADAGQS
-26 PATSVQQAAPR
+26 PTAPKTQAAP
-37 PNEASQLN
+37 QL
-45 ESPQSNQAPR
+45 S
-55 LNEAPQPTRE
+55 EAPQLDKE
-65 PQPLDQFSNQK
+65 PQPLDQFSDQK
-76 QNQPPWVWAG
+76 QSQPPWVWAG
-86 MGALVLLALFVIFVL
+86 MGVLVLLALFVIFVL

-116 EESLATVPVTTAQ
+116 EESLAVAPVPTAQ

-157 LTVQSELDA
+157 LSVQSELDE
-166 LQVAQWAQADY
+166 LQVTRWAQTDY

-192 IQEFGSAR
+192 VQEFGSAR

-220 LEQTLIRGEQSL
+220 LEQLLISGEQAL
-232 IARESAAAI
+232 IAREADEAI

-250 EESLVDLAA
+250 EDSLVDLAD
-259 GVSDDEAQIGLT
+259 GESDNEAQIGLT

-290 GNPAQQVSI
+290 GNPTQQVSL

-310 IEAQQALAQAR
+310 VEAQQALAQAR
-321 ADRLQER
+321 ADQQQAR
-328 FASMMS
+328 FAAMMS
-334 EGYAQLRA
+334 EGYAQLQA
-342 GEPEEAIARF
+342 GNPQKAIARF
-352 EAAAKLGVN
+352 EAAATLGVN
-361 ESEARAAIAQTE
+361 ENEARAAIVQTE
-373 TEITNAQI
+373 TEIANAKI
-381 ATLQQRAQG
+381 AELQQRAQT
-390 AEANEAWQDAVADY
+390 AEVNEAWQEAVVDY
-404 KAIVQIDANLPTINR
+404 QAIVAIDATLPAINR

-437 LDAPERFADQ
+437 LDSPERFAEQ

-460 RAIETPGPRLS
+460 RAIETPGPRLT

-517 LKPGNYAAVGRRAGY
+517 LKPGTYAAVGRRAGY

>member
-1 MPDHNDRFGD
+1 MPDHNDRFDD
-11 PSESVDDSPAGGGQG
+11 PSESVDNSPADAGQS
-26 PATSVQQAAPR
+26 PTAPKTQAAP
-37 PNEASQLN
+37 QL
-45 ESPQSNQAPR
+45 S
-55 LNEAPQPTRE
+55 EAPQLDKE
-65 PQPLDQFSNQK
+65 PQPLDQFSDQK
-76 QNQPPWVWAG
+76 QSQPPWVWAG
-86 MGALVLLALFVIFVL
+86 MGVLVLLALFVIFVL

-116 EESLATVPVTTAQ
+116 EESLAVAPVPTAQ

-157 LTVQSELDA
+157 LSVQAELDE
-166 LQVAQWAQADY
+166 LQVTRWAQTDY

-192 IQEFGSAR
+192 VQEFGSAG

-220 LEQTLIRGEQSL
+220 LEQLLISGEQAL
-232 IARESAAAI
+232 IAREADEAI

-250 EESLVDLAA
+250 EDSLVDLAD
-259 GVSDDEAQIGLT
+259 GESNKEAQIGLT

-290 GNPAQQVSI
+290 GNPTQQVSL

-310 IEAQQALAQAR
+310 VEAQQALAQAR
-321 ADRLQER
+321 ADQQQAR
-328 FASMMS
+328 FAAMMS
-334 EGYAQLRA
+334 EGYAQLQA
-342 GEPEEAIARF
+342 GNPQEAIARF
-352 EAAAKLGVN
+352 EAAATLGVN
-361 ESEARAAIAQTE
+361 ENEARAAIVQTE
-373 TEITNAQI
+373 TEIANAKI
-381 ATLQQRAQG
+381 AELQQRAQT
-390 AEANEAWQDAVADY
+390 AEANEAWQEAVVDY
-404 KAIVQIDANLPTINR
+404 QAIVAIDATLPAINR

-437 LDAPERFADQ
+437 LDSPERFAEQ

-460 RAIETPGPRLS
+460 RAIETPGPRLT

-508 GTFEQTRVD
+508 GTFEQKRVD
-517 LKPGNYAAVGRRAGY
+517 LKPGTYAAVGRRAGY

>member
-1 MPDHNDRFGD
+1 MPDHNDRFDD
-11 PSESVDDSPAGGGQG
+11 PSESVDNSPAGAGQS
-26 PATSVQQAAPR
+26 PTAPEQQAAP
-37 PNEASQLN
+37 QL
-45 ESPQSNQAPR
+45 S
-55 LNEAPQPTRE
+55 EAPQLDKE
-65 PQPLDQFSNQK
+65 PQPLDQFSDQK
-76 QNQPPWVWAG
+76 QSQPPWVWAG
-86 MGALVLLALFVIFVL
+86 MGVLVLLALFVIFVL

-116 EESLATVPVTTAQ
+116 EESLAVAPVPTAQ

-157 LTVQSELDA
+157 LSVQSELDE
-166 LQVAQWAQADY
+166 LQVTRWAQTDY

-192 IQEFGSAR
+192 VQEFGSAR

-220 LEQTLIRGEQSL
+220 LEQLLISGEQAL
-232 IARESAAAI
+232 IAREADEAI

-250 EESLVDLAA
+250 EDSLVDLAD
-259 GVSDDEAQIGLT
+259 GESDNEAQIGLT
-271 RALALEELIAL
+271 RALALEELIAV

-290 GNPAQQVSI
+290 GNPTQQVSL

-310 IEAQQALAQAR
+310 VEAQQALAQAR
-321 ADRLQER
+321 ADQQQAR
-328 FASMMS
+328 FAAMMS
-334 EGYAQLRA
+334 EGYAQLQA
-342 GEPEEAIARF
+342 GNPQEAIARF
-352 EAAAKLGVN
+352 EAAATLGVN
-361 ESEARAAIAQTE
+361 ENEARAAIVQTE
-373 TEITNAQI
+373 TEIANAKI
-381 ATLQQRAQG
+381 AELQQRAQT
-390 AEANEAWQDAVADY
+390 AEANEAWQEAVVDY
-404 KAIVQIDANLPTINR
+404 QAIVAIDATLPAINR

-437 LDAPERFADQ
+437 LDSPERFAEQ

-460 RAIETPGPRLS
+460 RAIETPGPRLI

-517 LKPGNYAAVGRRAGY
+517 LKPGTYAAVGRRAGY

>member
-1 MPDHNDRFGD
+1 MPDHNDRFDD
-11 PSESVDDSPAGGGQG
+11 PSESVDNSPAGAGQS
-26 PATSVQQAAPR
+26 PTAPEQQAAP
-37 PNEASQLN
+37 QLT
-45 ESPQSNQAPR
+45 
-55 LNEAPQPTRE
+55 EAPLLNKESQRGNEPQLDKE
-65 PQPLDQFSNQK
+65 PQPLDQFSDQK
-76 QNQPPWVWAG
+76 QSQPPWVWAG
-86 MGALVLLALFVIFVL
+86 MGVLVLLALFVIFVL

-106 DYELPLERRV
+106 DYELPLERRI
-116 EESLATVPVTTAQ
+116 EESLAVAPVPTAQ

-157 LTVQSELDA
+157 LSVQSELDE
-166 LQVAQWAQADY
+166 LQVTRWAQTDY

-192 IQEFGSAR
+192 VQEFGSAR

-220 LEQTLIRGEQSL
+220 LEQMLISGEQAL
-232 IARESAAAI
+232 IAREADEAI

-250 EESLVDLAA
+250 EDSLVDLVD
-259 GVSDDEAQIGLT
+259 GDSNKEAQIGLT

-290 GNPAQQVSI
+290 GNPTQQVSL

-310 IEAQQALAQAR
+310 VEAQQALAQAR
-321 ADRLQER
+321 ADQQQAR
-328 FASMMS
+328 FAAMMS
-334 EGYAQLRA
+334 EGYAQLQA
-342 GEPEEAIARF
+342 GNPQEAIARF
-352 EAAAKLGVN
+352 EAAATLGVN
-361 ESEARAAIAQTE
+361 ENEARAAIVQTE
-373 TEITNAQI
+373 TEIANAKI
-381 ATLQQRAQG
+381 AELQQRAQT
-390 AEANEAWQDAVADY
+390 AEANEAWQEAVVDY
-404 KAIVQIDANLPTINR
+404 QAIVAIDATLPAINR

-437 LDAPERFADQ
+437 LDSPERFAEQ

-460 RAIETPGPRLS
+460 RTIETPGPRLI

-517 LKPGNYAAVGRRAGY
+517 LKPGTYAAVGRRAGY

>member
-1 MPDHNDRFGD
+1 MPDHNDRFDD
-11 PSESVDDSPAGGGQG
+11 PSESVDNSPADAGQS
-26 PATSVQQAAPR
+26 PTAPKTQAAP
-37 PNEASQLN
+37 QL
-45 ESPQSNQAPR
+45 S
-55 LNEAPQPTRE
+55 EAPQLDKE
-65 PQPLDQFSNQK
+65 PQPLDQFSDQK
-76 QNQPPWVWAG
+76 QSQPPWVWAG
-86 MGALVLLALFVIFVL
+86 MGVLVLLALFVIFVL

-116 EESLATVPVTTAQ
+116 EESLAVAPVPTAQ

-157 LTVQSELDA
+157 LSVQSELDE
-166 LQVAQWAQADY
+166 LQVTRWAQTDY

-192 IQEFGSAR
+192 VQEFGSAR

-220 LEQTLIRGEQSL
+220 LEQMLISGEQAL
-232 IARESAAAI
+232 IAREADEAI

-250 EESLVDLAA
+250 EDSLVDLAD
-259 GVSDDEAQIGLT
+259 GESNKEAQIGLT

-290 GNPAQQVSI
+290 GNPTQQVSL

-310 IEAQQALAQAR
+310 VEAQQALAQAR
-321 ADRLQER
+321 ADQQQAR
-328 FASMMS
+328 FAAMMS
-334 EGYAQLRA
+334 EGYAQLQA
-342 GEPEEAIARF
+342 GNPQEAIARF
-352 EAAAKLGVN
+352 EAAATLGVN
-361 ESEARAAIAQTE
+361 ENEARAAIVQTE
-373 TEITNAQI
+373 TEIANAKI
-381 ATLQQRAQG
+381 AELQQRAQT
-390 AEANEAWQDAVADY
+390 AEANEAWQEAVVDY
-404 KAIVQIDANLPTINR
+404 QAIVAIDATLPAINR

-437 LDAPERFADQ
+437 LDSPERFAEQ

-460 RAIETPGPRLS
+460 RAIETPGPRLT

-517 LKPGNYAAVGRRAGY
+517 LKPGTYAAVGRRAGY

>member
-1 MPDHNDRFGD
+1 MPDHNDRFDD
-11 PSESVDDSPAGGGQG
+11 PSESVDNSPADAGQS
-26 PATSVQQAAPR
+26 PTAPKKQA
-37 PNEASQLN
+37 ASQL
-45 ESPQSNQAPR
+45 S
-55 LNEAPQPTRE
+55 EAPELDKE
-65 PQPLDQFSNQK
+65 PQPLDQFSDQK
-76 QNQPPWVWAG
+76 QSQPPWVWAG
-86 MGALVLLALFVIFVL
+86 MGVLVLLALFVIFVL

-116 EESLATVPVTTAQ
+116 EESLAVAPVPTAQ

-157 LTVQSELDA
+157 LSVQAELDE
-166 LQVAQWAQADY
+166 LQVTRWAQTDY

-192 IQEFGSAR
+192 VQEFGSAR

-220 LEQTLIRGEQSL
+220 LEQMLISGEQAL
-232 IARESAAAI
+232 IAREADQAI

-250 EESLVDLAA
+250 EDSLVDLVD
-259 GVSDDEAQIGLT
+259 GDSNKEAQIGLT

-290 GNPAQQVSI
+290 GNPTQQVSL

-310 IEAQQALAQAR
+310 VEAQQALAQAR
-321 ADRLQER
+321 ADQQQAR
-328 FASMMS
+328 FAAMMS
-334 EGYAQLRA
+334 EGYAQLQA
-342 GEPEEAIARF
+342 GNPQEAIARF
-352 EAAAKLGVN
+352 EAAATLGVN
-361 ESEARAAIAQTE
+361 ENEARAAIVQTE
-373 TEITNAQI
+373 TEIANAKI
-381 ATLQQRAQG
+381 AELQQRAQT
-390 AEANEAWQDAVADY
+390 AEANEAWQEAVVDY
-404 KAIVQIDANLPTINR
+404 QAIVAIDATLPAINR

-437 LDAPERFADQ
+437 LDSPERFAEQ

-460 RAIETPGPRLS
+460 RAIETPGPRLT

-517 LKPGNYAAVGRRAGY
+517 LKPGTYAAVGRRAGY

>member
-1 MPDHNDRFGD
+1 MPDHNDRFDD
-11 PSESVDDSPAGGGQG
+11 PSESVDNSPADAGQS
-26 PATSVQQAAPR
+26 PTAPEQQAAP
-37 PNEASQLN
+37 QL
-45 ESPQSNQAPR
+45 S
-55 LNEAPQPTRE
+55 EAPQLDKE
-65 PQPLDQFSNQK
+65 PQPLDQFSDQK
-76 QNQPPWVWAG
+76 QSQPPWVWAG
-86 MGALVLLALFVIFVL
+86 MGVLVLLALFVIFVL

-116 EESLATVPVTTAQ
+116 EESLAVAPVPTAQ

-157 LTVQSELDA
+157 LSVQSELDE
-166 LQVAQWAQADY
+166 LQVTRWAQTDY

-192 IQEFGSAR
+192 VQEFGSAR

-220 LEQTLIRGEQSL
+220 LEQMLISGEQAL
-232 IARESAAAI
+232 IAREADEAI

-250 EESLVDLAA
+250 EDSLVDLAD
-259 GVSDDEAQIGLT
+259 GDSDNEAHIGLT
-271 RALALEELIAL
+271 RALALEELISL

-290 GNPAQQVSI
+290 GNPTQQVSL

-310 IEAQQALAQAR
+310 VEAQQALAQAR
-321 ADRLQER
+321 ADRQQAR
-328 FASMMS
+328 FAAMMS
-334 EGYAQLRA
+334 EGYAQLQA
-342 GEPEEAIARF
+342 GNPQEAIARF
-352 EAAAKLGVN
+352 EAAATLGVN
-361 ESEARAAIAQTE
+361 ENEARAAIVQTE
-373 TEITNAQI
+373 TEIANAKI
-381 ATLQQRAQG
+381 AELQQRAQT
-390 AEANEAWQDAVADY
+390 AEANEAWQEAVVDY
-404 KAIVQIDANLPTINR
+404 QAIVAIDATLPAINR

-437 LDAPERFADQ
+437 LDSPERFAEQ

-460 RAIETPGPRLS
+460 RAIETPGPRLT

-517 LKPGNYAAVGRRAGY
+517 LKPGTYAAVGRRAGY

>member
-1 MPDHNDRFGD
+1 MPDHNDRFDD
-11 PSESVDDSPAGGGQG
+11 PSESVDNSPADAGQS
-26 PATSVQQAAPR
+26 PTAPKTQAAP
-37 PNEASQLN
+37 QL
-45 ESPQSNQAPR
+45 S
-55 LNEAPQPTRE
+55 EAPQLDKE
-65 PQPLDQFSNQK
+65 PQPLDQFSDQK
-76 QNQPPWVWAG
+76 QSQPPWVWAG
-86 MGALVLLALFVIFVL
+86 MGVLVLLALFVIFVL

-116 EESLATVPVTTAQ
+116 EESLAVAPVPTAQ

-157 LTVQSELDA
+157 LSVQSELDE
-166 LQVAQWAQADY
+166 LQVTRWAQTDY

-192 IQEFGSAR
+192 VQEFGSAR

-220 LEQTLIRGEQSL
+220 LEQMLISGEQAL
-232 IARESAAAI
+232 IAREADEAI

-250 EESLVDLAA
+250 EDSLVDLAD
-259 GVSDDEAQIGLT
+259 GDSDNKAQIGLT

-290 GNPAQQVSI
+290 GNPTQQVSL

-310 IEAQQALAQAR
+310 VEAQQALAQAR
-321 ADRLQER
+321 ADQQQAR
-328 FASMMS
+328 FAAMMS
-334 EGYAQLRA
+334 EGYAQLQA
-342 GEPEEAIARF
+342 GNPQEAIARF
-352 EAAAKLGVN
+352 EAAATLGVN
-361 ESEARAAIAQTE
+361 ENEARAAIVQTE
-373 TEITNAQI
+373 TEIANAKI
-381 ATLQQRAQG
+381 AELQQRAQT
-390 AEANEAWQDAVADY
+390 AEANEAWQEAVVDY
-404 KAIVQIDANLPTINR
+404 QAIVAIDATLPAINR

-437 LDAPERFADQ
+437 LDSPERFAEQ

-460 RAIETPGPRLS
+460 RAIETPGPRLT

-517 LKPGNYAAVGRRAGY
+517 LKPGTYAAVGRRAGY